1 MTDSV
6 THTQEAGFTLVEV
19 LVSLLIFS
27 LISVGT
33 IIALTA
39 TLDARERANAQMDK
53 TEQLAAAHRLLAED
67 FATLTQRTNRDGLG
81 SVIDES
87 RQLSQPDQLILTRRA
102 RPNPDGMFARGDLLR
117 VSWRVEDGQLIRA
130 FLPHENPATFE
141 PPLDRVVLNGVSE
154 MQVEPLFP
162 EGTVRGLTPLASV
175 LSAPAVSIEF
185 THADGS
191 TTRHLFTVPDV

>member
-1 MTDSV
+1 MTSD
-6 THTQEAGFTLVEV
+6 TPNTQEGGFILVEV

-39 TLDARERANAQMDK
+39 TLDARDRAQTKMAQAER
-53 TEQLAAAHRLLAED
+53 LAAAHRLLTED

-87 RQLSQPDQLILTRRA
+87 RQVIEPDQLVLTRRA
-102 RPNPDGMFARGDLLR
+102 RPNPDGLFTRGDLLR
-117 VSWRVEDGQLIRA
+117 VSWRVEDGNLIRA
-130 FLPHENPATFE
+130 FLPHENPATIE
-141 PPLDRVVLNGVSE
+141 PPLDRIVLQEVSE
-154 MQVEPLFP
+154 MRIDPVFP

-175 LSAPAVSIEF
+175 LSAPAVSIELTF
-185 THADGS
+185 ADGS